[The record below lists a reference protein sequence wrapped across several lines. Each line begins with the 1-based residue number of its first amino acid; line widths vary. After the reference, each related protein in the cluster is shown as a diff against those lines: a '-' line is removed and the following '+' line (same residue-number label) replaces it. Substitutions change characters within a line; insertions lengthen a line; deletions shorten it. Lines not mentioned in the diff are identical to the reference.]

1 MANAY
6 EFHYYYNYLQSTDRN
21 FWQIRHSSPT
31 LPKLSCIQYTQA
43 KAAHLPCMECDVLHT
58 ISIAMLNSNNVH
70 C

>member
-1 MANAY
+1 MHMN
-6 EFHYYYNYLQSTDRN
+6 FIITIITYNRHRN
-21 FWQIRHSSPT
+21 FWQICHSSPT

-43 KAAHLPCMECDVLHT
+43 KAAHLPRLECDVLHT